1 MGRMRIKKRKRGE
14 RRNEIANL
22 QQNMRSTKD
31 QSFFKQ
37 VVSFAL
43 YSVVL
48 YGVWTFAFLTIVE

>member
-14 RRNEIANL
+14 KRNEIANL